1 MMEGDDT
8 VFQWLGEGSPPD
20 PRSYLRL
27 LGPGQG
33 ELARRAFANLETVS
47 TRLRDRPDYW
57 RELIRARN
65 WRYTLVGYAALMAVR
80 ETRFL
85 DDLLYRYRE
94 GSWVAPQL
102 AVALGLVHPA
112 ETLTEF
118 EAVIREPEAWT
129 DVKPV
134 FSAYAVLKLMGCE
147 VVREFEAS
155 DLFRRAH
162 TASTMTSH
170 EIQDSRVGIDVVH
183 SHWKFWTSRSFS

>member
-65 WRYTLVGYAALMAVR
+65 WRYTLVGYAALM
-80 ETRFL
+80 
-85 DDLLYRYRE
+85 
-94 GSWVAPQL
+94 APQL